1 MVRTFRRILAGLVA
15 GVVTITALAQS
26 PASVIN
32 STGGS
37 IEGTVAN
44 DRTGLPL
51 KRAHVVLRP
60 AKAGANPIA
69 VETDDRGA
77 FAIRDVEAGRYS
89 LSATRDGYLASSIC
103 QMGTVRLPQTFAI
116 GPKES
121 ITGLMF
127 RLRPFAVMAGRISHD
142 DGEPAIGNRVEA
154 YREYRNRLRHGY
166 LLAASA
172 TTNDRGEYRMFGLQ
186 PGSYIVAAISDDPQ
200 PANEQTRDALRAT
213 TTFYLNSTKLSE
225 ASPVRLEY
233 GQEVGGIDIFLERV
247 RKVKIHGRMISGVT
261 GAPIA
266 ATIALQRVDAH
277 NTASIAVTVPAMFDR
292 DNRFEIRDVTPG
304 SYIIWAEGSDGG
316 GKTMSGHVPLTVTE
330 SDIDTLDLTIVGE
343 HPGIGVLVVDGGVT
357 LAEPVTLRFEPRNE
371 RAKIIDAREEGGN
384 YQFPLMG
391 DEVYDPFVANLPNDF
406 YLSAVLVNG
415 ADAMPFG
422 IPGSAAS
429 LSRPLELV
437 LDSRGGRVSGRVL
450 GSDDSLWSRASIA
463 LIPDPPAGR
472 VQSYRES
479 AADENGL
486 FQFRGVAPGKYVLVA
501 WLDDLPCD
509 YYDPDAIL
517 SCRAAGASVDVRQAG
532 EQSIELKMKVPRK
545 R

>member
-1 MVRTFRRILAGLVA
+1 MVRTIRRVLAGLAAMTV
-15 GVVTITALAQS
+15 LAQS

-37 IEGTVAN
+37 IEGTIVN

-51 KRAHVVLRP
+51 KRAQVVLRP

-69 VETDDRGA
+69 VETDARGA

-89 LSATRDGYLASSIC
+89 LSAARDGYLASSIC

-127 RLRPFAVMAGRISHD
+127 RMRPFAVIAGRISHD

-154 YREYRNRLRHGY
+154 YREYRNHLRHGY

-186 PGSYIVAAISDDPQ
+186 PGSYIVAAISDGPQ
-200 PANEQTRDALRAT
+200 PANEQTRDALRDT

-225 ASPVRLEY
+225 AAPVRLEY
-233 GQEVGGIDIFLERV
+233 GQEVGGIDIFLDRV
-247 RKVKIHGRMISGVT
+247 RKVKIHGRVISGVT
-261 GAPIA
+261 GAPMA
-266 ATIALQRVDAH
+266 ATIALQRVDAR
-277 NTASIAVTVPAMFDR
+277 NTASIAVTVPATFDR

-304 SYIIWAEGSDGG
+304 PYIIWAEGSDGS
-316 GKTMSGHVPLTVTE
+316 KTMSGHVPLTVTE
-330 SDIDTLDLTIVGE
+330 SDIDTLDLTIVDERVGT
-343 HPGIGVLVVDGGVT
+343 GVLVVEGGT
-357 LAEPVTLRFEPRNE
+357 KLAEPVSLRFEPRNE
-371 RAKIIDAREEGGN
+371 RSRIVEAREDGGN

-391 DEVYDPFVANLPNDF
+391 DELYDPFVANLPNDF

-415 ADAMPFG
+415 TDAMPFG

-429 LSRPLELV
+429 LSRPLEFV

-450 GSDDSLWSRASIA
+450 GSDDSLWSRASVA

-472 VQSYRES
+472 VQSYKES

-486 FQFRGVAPGKYVLVA
+486 FHFRGVAPGKYVVVA
-501 WLDDLPCD
+501 WLDDPPCD

-532 EQSIELKMKVPRK
+532 EQNMELKMKAVAK